1 MNICANLEMNIG
13 EKDEEIDMCRAWEEQ
28 KELGIGQ
35 GIDSVILRMKEKENT
50 NGTDCRLSWKWYRA
64 CQERHKRR

>member
-1 MNICANLEMNIG
+1 MNIG

-28 KELGIGQ
+28 KELGIEQGIGQ

-50 NGTDCRLSWKWYRA
+50 NGTDCRLSWK
-64 CQERHKRR
+64 

>member
-1 MNICANLEMNIG
+1 
-13 EKDEEIDMCRAWEEQ
+13 MCRAWEEQ

-50 NGTDCRLSWKWYRA
+50 NGTDCRLSWK
-64 CQERHKRR
+64 